1 MEKRRN
7 CSLGAISP
15 LFHNIFNIS
24 NFRSQITYSFVKC
37 GCAIYCFPHF
47 YNSDI
52 SRYGYLEVFQ
62 RVPWNSRYWESTVY
76 GPAHE
81 TKTKIRPVWPATT
94 QLGLYL
100 HQIWQVLVH
109 SSLNSIE
116 AVEGTCDQRRLWSD
130 CADAQAD
137 LSLRWSHKSSSR
149 FCRAL
154 GHLVKREICSCRH
167 Y

>member
-7 CSLGAISP
+7 CSNFSSFP
-15 LFHNIFNIS
+15 QYFQYVS

-37 GCAIYCFPHF
+37 GCTIYCFPYF
-47 YNSDI
+47 CNSDI
-52 SRYGYLEVFQ
+52 SRYRYLEVFQ

-81 TKTKIRPVWPATT
+81 TKTKIRPVWPAKT

-109 SSLNSIE
+109 SSLNSLE
-116 AVEGTCDQRRLWSD
+116 TVEGTCDQRRLWSD
-130 CADAQAD
+130 CANAQSD
-137 LSLRWSHKSSSR
+137 LSLRWSHNLI
-149 FCRAL
+149 L
-154 GHLVKREICSCRH
+154 GFDVHWVIK
-167 Y
+167 